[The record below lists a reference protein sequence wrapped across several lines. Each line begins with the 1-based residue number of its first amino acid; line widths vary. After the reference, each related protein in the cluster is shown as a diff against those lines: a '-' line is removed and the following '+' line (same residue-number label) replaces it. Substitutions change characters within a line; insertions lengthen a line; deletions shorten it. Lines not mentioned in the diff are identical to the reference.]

1 MSRSGPIKHVKRLEV
16 WIASRRVG
24 LLGESERGEIWFE
37 YDPLWIKTG
46 FPLSPLDRFAL
57 KPGAFTTD
65 QQNPFNGLHGVF
77 NDALPDG
84 WGLLL
89 MDRTFKK
96 YCNWDP
102 HEITA
107 LDRLAYVG
115 NRAMGALE
123 FREPLTLIA
132 AVDTPSISDLA
143 TESALIQRSTQAEV
157 LNSLALYGGSP
168 GGARPKVT
176 VALERGGDACIS
188 GFSSIPEN
196 YDHWIVKFRTQLTDP
211 PCMGRIEWA
220 YSKMAQL
227 AKVEMPETKLISA
240 QVHDR
245 QEEFFAVQRFDRVG
259 NSKQH
264 VVSLAGM
271 LEISHRSPSIDYLK
285 LLKAVQFVTNSD
297 SELEKA
303 FRLMVFNVLA
313 HNKDDHSKNFSFI
326 YSDGF
331 WKMTPA
337 YDLTFSSG
345 MNNQHSTSV
354 MGLGL
359 PSAQAIQQVARTMG
373 IKKSK
378 DIIREVY
385 EAVCQWETI
394 ATQAKVS
401 KEIIGQYKKAIV
413 DGPCFQ
419 ELQAIFKNKHPRDE

>member
-1 MSRSGPIKHVKRLEV
+1 MTAPGLIKHVKRLEV
-16 WIASRRVG
+16 WIASNRVG

-37 YDPLWIKTG
+37 YDPLWIKNG

-57 KPGAFTTD
+57 KAGAFITD

-96 YCNWDP
+96 YFNWNP

-107 LDRLAYVG
+107 LDRLAYIG

-123 FREPLTLIA
+123 FREPITIIEDIDL
-132 AVDTPSISDLA
+132 PSINDLA
-143 TESALIQRSTQAEV
+143 TESVLIQKSTQEEV
-157 LNSLALYGGSP
+157 LNSLAIYGGSP

-176 VALERGGDACIS
+176 VALERNGDSCIS
-188 GFSSIPEN
+188 GFSSIPAN
-196 YDHWIVKFRTQLTDP
+196 YDHWIVKFRTQLVDP
-211 PCMGRIEWA
+211 PCMGRIELA
-220 YSKMAQL
+220 YSKMAKL
-227 AKVEMPETKLISA
+227 AKIEMPETKLISA
-240 QVHDR
+240 QV
-245 QEEFFAVQRFDRVG
+245 QGKKEEFFAVQRFDRVG
-259 NSKQH
+259 NSKKH
-264 VVSLAGM
+264 IVSLAGM
-271 LEISHRSPSIDYLK
+271 LEISHRSPSIDYLD

-297 SELEKA
+297 VELEKA

-326 YSDGF
+326 YSDGL

-345 MNNQHSTSV
+345 MNNQHSTAV

-359 PSAQAIQQVARTMG
+359 PSATSIQKVAQTMG
-373 IKKSK
+373 IKKSNE
-378 DIIREVY
+378 ITREVY
-385 EAVCQWETI
+385 EAVSQWEVI
-394 ATQAKVS
+394 AAEGKVS
-401 KEIIGQYKKAIV
+401 KKIISDYKKAIFE
-413 DGPCFQ
+413 GPLFK
-419 ELQAIFKNKHPRDE
+419 ELRGIF